1 MQHTKTPQQPGNPQ
15 DNSHPLRRAT
25 DRRSHKFM
33 LTIPDVARL
42 LHQRSRISDE
52 QYEMILKRGDAQAAR
67 LNSQVRQG
75 QAKKDTYLADLASP
89 AQVITSFNLETP
101 ATQKKLT
108 EDVITE
114 LIAQASGMEYLK
126 IDPLKLELDVV
137 TDQIP
142 RAFALKNLV
151 VPIEEQEG
159 VVTIAVADPFNTR
172 PIDDLQHALGIQIK
186 RILASRSDILKI
198 LEEFF
203 GFQASV
209 RAAQVEM
216 GLSSEL
222 SNLEQLFKMR
232 GRDEIESS
240 DQHIISAVEFLL
252 KYAFDSRASD
262 IHIEPKRTKSMIRFR
277 VDGVLHNIHT
287 VPMNLHPA
295 IVSRLK
301 LLSRLDV
308 AEKRRPQDGRIK
320 TQHLAKDIELRV
332 STLPVAF
339 GEKVVIRIFDPEIL
353 MQKLDRIGFYERE
366 YQLYN
371 SFINKPHGI
380 VLVTGPTGSGKTT
393 TLYSSLKTISTP
405 EINIVTVEDPIE
417 MVMESFN
424 QVGVQPVIGVTFGT
438 VLRNILRQDPD
449 VLMIGEIRDQETADN
464 AVQAALTGHLVL
476 STLHTNDA
484 PSSIT
489 RLLDIGIPAFLIKST
504 VNGIIAQRLLRSIC
518 QECRYQRLL
527 TDQEITYLGLAKQSY
542 TVYEGKGC
550 DACRGTG
557 YKGRTGIFEVLEFT
571 ERLKDKISENTDMAE
586 IYAIAK
592 ADGMVTLRELAV
604 RKMLEGQTTFNEIVS
619 VTG

>member
-1 MQHTKTPQQPGNPQ
+1 MTHSDRHHKKKQNVLNQRSATNGN
-15 DNSHPLRRAT
+15 L
-25 DRRSHKFM
+25 HKQM
-33 LTIPDVARL
+33 LTIKDVANL

-52 QYEMILKRGDAQAAR
+52 QHKLILDRGEAQAAR
-67 LNSQVRQG
+67 LNSHIPANL
-75 QAKKDTYLADLASP
+75 AKKDIYLAELASP
-89 AQVITSFNLETP
+89 AQVIASFNLEIP
-101 ATQKKLT
+101 ATHKKLT
-108 EDVITE
+108 EDTITE
-114 LIAQASGMEYLK
+114 LISQAAGIEYLK

-151 VPIEEQEG
+151 VPIDEQEG
-159 VVTIAVADPFNTR
+159 LVTIAVADPFNIR
-172 PIDDLQHALGIQIK
+172 PIEDLQHALGIKIK
-186 RILASRSDILKI
+186 RILASRSDILKL

-216 GLSSEL
+216 GLGSEL

-232 GRDEIESS
+232 GRDEVESS
-240 DQHIISAVEFLL
+240 DKHIISAVEFLL
-252 KYAFDSRASD
+252 KYAFDQRASD
-262 IHIEPKRTKSMIRFR
+262 IHIEPKREKSMIRFR

-287 VPMNLHPA
+287 VPRNLHPA

-301 LLSRLDV
+301 LLARLDV

-320 TQHLAKDIELRV
+320 TEHLGKDIELRV
-332 STLPVAF
+332 SSLPVAF

-353 MQKLDRIGFYERE
+353 MQKLDRVGFYKRE
-366 YQLYN
+366 YQLYS
-371 SFINKPHGI
+371 SFIKKPNGI
-380 VLVTGPTGSGKTT
+380 ILVTGPTGSGKTT
-393 TLYSSLKTISTP
+393 TLYSTLKTISSP
-405 EINIVTVEDPIE
+405 EINIVTIEDPIE
-417 MVMESFN
+417 MVMEDFN
-424 QVGVQPVIGVTFGT
+424 QVGVQQAIGVTFST

-449 VLMIGEIRDQETADN
+449 VLMVGEIRDQETANN

-489 RLLDIGIPAFLIKST
+489 RLLDIGIPAFLITST
-504 VNGIIAQRLLRSIC
+504 INGIIAQRLLRKVC
-518 QECRYQRLL
+518 QECKYERIL
-527 TDQEITYLGLAKQSY
+527 TDDEMIYLSLPKKEY
-542 TVYEGKGC
+542 TVWEGKGC

-571 ERLKDKISENTDMAE
+571 DRLKATITDHTDMADV
-586 IYAIAK
+586 YAAAK
-592 ADGMVTLRELAV
+592 ADGLIPLRELAIQ
-604 RKMLEGQTTFNEIVS
+604 KMLGGHTTFAEIVS

>member
-1 MQHTKTPQQPGNPQ
+1 
-15 DNSHPLRRAT
+15 
-25 DRRSHKFM
+25 M
-33 LTIPDVARL
+33 LTFKDVAKL
-42 LHQRSRISDE
+42 LHQRSKLSDE
-52 QYEMILKRGDAQAAR
+52 QYEMVLERGEVQAAR
-67 LNSQVRQG
+67 LNSHLPPG
-75 QAKKDTYLADLASP
+75 KTKKDIYLAELASP
-89 AQVITSFNLETP
+89 AQVITSFSLEIP
-101 ATQKKLT
+101 NTQKKLT
-108 EDVITE
+108 EDAITE
-114 LIAQASGMEYLK
+114 LIAQAAGFEYIK

-151 VPIEEQEG
+151 VPIDEKKG
-159 VVTIAVADPFNTR
+159 IVTIAVADPFNVR
-172 PIDDLQHALGIQIK
+172 PIEDLQHALGIQIK

-209 RAAQVEM
+209 RAAQVDM
-216 GLSSEL
+216 GLGSEL

-252 KYAFDSRASD
+252 KYAFDQRASD
-262 IHIEPKRTKSMIRFR
+262 IHIEPKREKSTIRFR

-301 LLSRLDV
+301 LLARLDV

-366 YQLYN
+366 YKLY
-371 SFINKPHGI
+371 STFIRKPNGI

-393 TLYSSLKTISTP
+393 TLYSSLKTISSP

-417 MVMESFN
+417 MVMEDFN
-424 QVGVQPVIGVTFGT
+424 QVGVQTAIGVTFAT

-449 VLMIGEIRDQETADN
+449 VLMIGEIRDKETADN

-484 PSSIT
+484 PSAIT
-489 RLLDIGIPAFLIKST
+489 RLLDIGVPAFLLAST
-504 VNGIIAQRLLRSIC
+504 INGIIAQRLLRRIC
-518 QECRYQRLL
+518 QECKHESLL
-527 TDQEITYLGLAKQSY
+527 TDDEVVYLGLEKKEY
-542 TVYEGKGC
+542 KVWEGKGC

-557 YKGRTGIFEVLEFT
+557 YKGRTGIFEVLELT
-571 ERLKDKISENTDMAE
+571 DQLKAKITDRADMEA

-592 ADGMVTLRELAV
+592 ADGMVTLRELAIQ
-604 RKMLEGQTTFNEIVS
+604 KLMEGETTFNEIVA

>member
-1 MQHTKTPQQPGNPQ
+1 
-15 DNSHPLRRAT
+15 
-25 DRRSHKFM
+25 M
-33 LTIPDVARL
+33 LTIKDVAKL

-52 QYEMILKRGDAQAAR
+52 QYEMVLKRGEAQAAR
-67 LNSQVRQG
+67 LNSHLRPAQTQ
-75 QAKKDTYLADLASP
+75 KDIYLAELASP
-89 AQVITSFNLETP
+89 AQVITSFSLEIP
-101 ATQKKLT
+101 ATQKKLS
-108 EDVITE
+108 EDAITE
-114 LIAQASGMEYLK
+114 LIAQAAGMEYIK

-151 VPIEEQEG
+151 VPIDEKEG
-159 VVTIAVADPFNTR
+159 VVTIAVADPFNVR
-172 PIDDLQHALGIQIK
+172 PIEDLQHALGIQIK

-209 RAAQVEM
+209 RAAQVGM
-216 GLSSEL
+216 GIGSEL

-252 KYAFDSRASD
+252 KYAFDQRASD
-262 IHIEPKRTKSMIRFR
+262 IHIEPKRDKSMIRFR

-320 TQHLAKDIELRV
+320 TQHLTKDIELRV

-353 MQKLDRIGFYERE
+353 MQKLDRIGFYPRE
-366 YQLYN
+366 YQLY
-371 SFINKPHGI
+371 SAFIRKPNGI

-393 TLYSSLKTISTP
+393 TLYSSLKTISSP

-417 MVMESFN
+417 MVMEDFN
-424 QVGVQPVIGVTFGT
+424 QVGVQSAIGVTFAT
-438 VLRNILRQDPD
+438 ILRNILRQDPD

-464 AVQAALTGHLVL
+464 AIQAALTGHLVL

-484 PSSIT
+484 PTAIT
-489 RLLDIGIPAFLIKST
+489 RLLDIGVPAFLITST

-518 QECRYQRLL
+518 QECKYERLL
-527 TDQEITYLGLAKQSY
+527 TVDEMIYLELEQKEY
-542 TVYEGKGC
+542 KVWEGKGC

-571 ERLKDKISENTDMAE
+571 DQLKAKI
-586 IYAIAK
+586 
-592 ADGMVTLRELAV
+592 
-604 RKMLEGQTTFNEIVS
+604 
-619 VTG
+619 

>member
-1 MQHTKTPQQPGNPQ
+1 MSHSDKKKHDDKSQP
-15 DNSHPLRRAT
+15 RRRST
-25 DRRSHKFM
+25 DRKTHRNM
-33 LTIPDVARL
+33 LTIKDIAKL

-52 QYEMILKRGDAQAAR
+52 QYELILKRGEAQAAR
-67 LNSQVRQG
+67 LNSHLPPG
-75 QAKKDTYLADLASP
+75 QTQKDIYLAELASP
-89 AQVITSFNLETP
+89 AQVITSFSLEIP
-101 ATQKKLT
+101 NTQKQLT
-108 EDVITE
+108 EDAITE
-114 LIAQASGMEYLK
+114 LIAQASGFEYIK

-151 VPIEEQEG
+151 VPIDEKEG
-159 VVTIAVADPFNTR
+159 VITIAVADPFNVR
-172 PIDDLQHALGIQIK
+172 PIEDLQHALGIQIK

-209 RAAQVEM
+209 RAAQD
-216 GLSSEL
+216 GIGIGSEL

-252 KYAFDSRASD
+252 KYAFDQRASD
-262 IHIEPKRTKSMIRFR
+262 IHIEPKREKSMIRFR

-320 TQHLAKDIELRV
+320 TEHMAKDIELRV

-366 YQLYN
+366 YKLY
-371 SFINKPHGI
+371 SQFIRKPNGI

-393 TLYSSLKTISTP
+393 TLYSSLKTIASP

-417 MVMESFN
+417 MVMENFN
-424 QVGVQPVIGVTFGT
+424 QVGVQNAIGVTFAT
-438 VLRNILRQDPD
+438 ILRNILRQDPD

-484 PSSIT
+484 PTAIT
-489 RLLDIGIPAFLIKST
+489 RLLDIGVPAFLLTST
-504 VNGIIAQRLLRSIC
+504 INGIIAQRLLRSIC
-518 QECRYQRLL
+518 QECKSERLL
-527 TDQEITYLGLAKQSY
+527 TDDEMTYLNLEKKEYQ
-542 TVYEGKGC
+542 VWEGKGC

-571 ERLKDKISENTDMAE
+571 DQLKEKITDHTDMAAVYE
-586 IYAIAK
+586 VAK
-592 ADGMVTLRELAV
+592 ADGMVSLRELAIQ
-604 RKMLEGQTTFNEIVS
+604 KLMEGQTTFNEIVS

>member
-1 MQHTKTPQQPGNPQ
+1 MSNSDKNQPDEQ
-15 DNSHPLRRAT
+15 LQAQRRTTSRKA
-25 DRRSHKFM
+25 HKHM
-33 LTIPDVARL
+33 LTINDVAKL

-52 QYEMILKRGDAQAAR
+52 QYELILKRGEAQAAR
-67 LNSQVRQG
+67 LNNHLQPSQT
-75 QAKKDTYLADLASP
+75 KKDIYLADLASP
-89 AQVITSFNLETP
+89 AQVITSFSLEIP
-101 ATQKKLT
+101 NTQKKLT

-114 LIAQASGMEYLK
+114 LIAQAAGFEYIK

-151 VPIEEQEG
+151 VPIDEQEG
-159 VVTIAVADPFNTR
+159 VVTIAVADPFNVR
-172 PIDDLQHALGIQIK
+172 PIEDLQHALGIQIK

-209 RAAQVEM
+209 RAAQVGM

-252 KYAFDSRASD
+252 KYAFDQRASD
-262 IHIEPKRTKSMIRFR
+262 IHIEPKREKSMIRFR

-295 IVSRLK
+295 IASRLK
-301 LLSRLDV
+301 LLARLDV

-320 TQHLAKDIELRV
+320 TQHMTKDIELRV

-366 YQLYN
+366 YKLY
-371 SFINKPHGI
+371 STFIRKPNGI

-393 TLYSSLKTISTP
+393 TLYSSLKTISRP

-417 MVMESFN
+417 MVMEDFN
-424 QVGVQPVIGVTFGT
+424 QVGVQTAIGVTFAT

-449 VLMIGEIRDQETADN
+449 VLMIGEIRDQETAEN

-484 PSSIT
+484 PTAIT
-489 RLLDIGIPAFLIKST
+489 RLLDIGIPAFLLTST
-504 VNGIIAQRLLRSIC
+504 INGIIAQRLLRSIC
-518 QECRYQRLL
+518 HECKYERLL
-527 TDQEITYLGLAKQSY
+527 TDDEMVYLDLEKKAYKVS
-542 TVYEGKGC
+542 EGKGC
-550 DACRGTG
+550 DECRGTG

-571 ERLKDKISENTDMAE
+571 DRLKAKITDRTDMAE

-592 ADGMVTLRELAV
+592 ADGMVTLRELAIQ
-604 RKMLEGQTTFNEIVS
+604 KLMEGQTTFNEIVS

>member
-1 MQHTKTPQQPGNPQ
+1 MSLSDKKLQ
-15 DNSHPLRRAT
+15 DDKSATQRRIT
-25 DRRSHKFM
+25 DRKVQKRM
-33 LTIPDVARL
+33 LTVKDVARL
-42 LHQRSRISDE
+42 LHQRSRINDE
-52 QYEMILKRGDAQAAR
+52 QYELILKRGEAQAAR
-67 LNSQVRQG
+67 LNSHLRTG
-75 QAKKDTYLADLASP
+75 QTQKDIYLAELASP
-89 AQVITSFNLETP
+89 AQVITSFGLEIP
-101 ATQKKLT
+101 ASQKKLT
-108 EDVITE
+108 EDAITE
-114 LIAQASGMEYLK
+114 LIAQASGFEYIK

-151 VPIEEQEG
+151 VPIYEKDG
-159 VVTIAVADPFNTR
+159 VVTIAVADPFNVR
-172 PIDDLQHALGIQIK
+172 PIEDLQHALGIQIK
-186 RILASRSDILKI
+186 KILASRSDILKI

-209 RAAQVEM
+209 RAAQVGM
-216 GLSSEL
+216 GLGSEL

-232 GRDEIESS
+232 SRDEIESS

-252 KYAFDSRASD
+252 KYAFDQRASD
-262 IHIEPKRTKSMIRFR
+262 IHIEPKRDKSMIRFR
-277 VDGVLHNIHT
+277 VDGVLHNIHS

-353 MQKLDRIGFYERE
+353 MQKLDRIGFYPRE

-371 SFINKPHGI
+371 GFIRKPHGI

-417 MVMESFN
+417 MVMEDFN
-424 QVGVQPVIGVTFGT
+424 QVGVQTAIGVTFST

-449 VLMIGEIRDQETADN
+449 VLMIGEIRDRETADN
-464 AVQAALTGHLVL
+464 AIQAALTGHLVL

-484 PSSIT
+484 PSAIT
-489 RLLDIGIPAFLIKST
+489 RLLDIGVPAFLINST
-504 VNGIIAQRLLRSIC
+504 VNGIIAQRLLRSVC
-518 QECRYQRLL
+518 QECKYERLL
-527 TDQEITYLGLAKQSY
+527 TSDEVIYLDLENKEY
-542 TVYEGKGC
+542 KVWEGKGC

-571 ERLKDKISENTDMAE
+571 DQLKAMITDQTDME
-586 IYAIAK
+586 KIYAVAR
-592 ADGMVTLRELAV
+592 ADGMVTLRELAIQ
-604 RKMLEGQTTFNEIVS
+604 KLMEGQTTFNEIVS

>member
-1 MQHTKTPQQPGNPQ
+1 MSHSDKKLQ
-15 DNSHPLRRAT
+15 DDTSDTHRRIT
-25 DRRSHKFM
+25 DRKVQKRM
-33 LTIPDVARL
+33 LTVKDVAKL
-42 LHQRSRISDE
+42 LHQRSRINDE
-52 QYEMILKRGDAQAAR
+52 QYELILKRGEAQAAR
-67 LNSQVRQG
+67 LNSHLRSG
-75 QAKKDTYLADLASP
+75 QTQKDIYLAELASP
-89 AQVITSFNLETP
+89 AQVITSFSLEIP
-101 ATQKKLT
+101 ASQKKLT
-108 EDVITE
+108 EDAITE
-114 LIAQASGMEYLK
+114 LIAQASGFEYIK

-151 VPIEEQEG
+151 VPIDEKDG
-159 VVTIAVADPFNTR
+159 VVTIAVADPFNVR
-172 PIDDLQHALGIQIK
+172 PIEDLQHALGIQIK
-186 RILASRSDILKI
+186 KILASRSDILKI

-209 RAAQVEM
+209 RAAQVGM
-216 GLSSEL
+216 GLGSEL

-232 GRDEIESS
+232 SRDEIESS

-252 KYAFDSRASD
+252 KYAFDQRASD
-262 IHIEPKRTKSMIRFR
+262 IHIEPKRDKSMIRFR
-277 VDGVLHNIHT
+277 VDGVLHNIHS

-301 LLSRLDV
+301 LLARLDV

-320 TQHLAKDIELRV
+320 TQHLAKEIELRV

-353 MQKLDRIGFYERE
+353 TQKLDRIGFYPRE

-371 SFINKPHGI
+371 GFIRKPHGI

-417 MVMESFN
+417 MVMEDFN
-424 QVGVQPVIGVTFGT
+424 QVGVQTAIGVTFST
-438 VLRNILRQDPD
+438 ILRNILRQDPD
-449 VLMIGEIRDQETADN
+449 VLMIGEIRDRETADN
-464 AVQAALTGHLVL
+464 AIQAALTGHLVL

-484 PSSIT
+484 PSAIT
-489 RLLDIGIPAFLIKST
+489 RLLDIGVPAFLITST
-504 VNGIIAQRLLRSIC
+504 VNGIIAQRLLRSVC
-518 QECRYQRLL
+518 QECKYERLL
-527 TDQEITYLGLAKQSY
+527 TPDEVIYLELGNKEY
-542 TVYEGKGC
+542 KVWEGKGC

-571 ERLKDKISENTDMAE
+571 EQLKAIITEQTDME
-586 IYAIAK
+586 KIYAVAK
-592 ADGMVTLRELAV
+592 ADGMVTLRELAIQ
-604 RKMLEGQTTFNEIVS
+604 KLMEGQTTFNEIVS

>member
-1 MQHTKTPQQPGNPQ
+1 MSHADKNLDKDRPHPQ
-15 DNSHPLRRAT
+15 RRAT
-25 DRRSHKFM
+25 DRKIQKRM
-33 LTIPDVARL
+33 LTIKDVAKL
-42 LHQRSRISDE
+42 LHQRSRINDE
-52 QYEMILKRGDAQAAR
+52 QYELILKRSEVQAAR
-67 LNSQVRQG
+67 LNSHLPKSQTQ
-75 QAKKDTYLADLASP
+75 KDIYLAELASP
-89 AQVITSFNLETP
+89 AQVITSFNLEIP
-101 ATQKKLT
+101 ASQKKLT
-108 EDVITE
+108 EDTITE
-114 LIAQASGMEYLK
+114 LIAQAAGIEYIK

-151 VPIEEQEG
+151 VPIDEKEG
-159 VVTIAVADPFNTR
+159 VVTIAVADPFNIR
-172 PIDDLQHALGIQIK
+172 PIEDLQHALGIQIK

-209 RAAQVEM
+209 RAAQVDM
-216 GLSSEL
+216 GLGSEL

-232 GRDEIESS
+232 GRDEVESS

-252 KYAFDSRASD
+252 KYAFDQRASD
-262 IHIEPKRTKSMIRFR
+262 IHIEPKREKSMIRFR

-366 YQLYN
+366 YQLYS
-371 SFINKPHGI
+371 SFIRKPNGI

-393 TLYSSLKTISTP
+393 TLYSSLKTISSP

-417 MVMESFN
+417 MVMEDFN
-424 QVGVQPVIGVTFGT
+424 QVGVQTAIGVTFAT

-449 VLMIGEIRDQETADN
+449 VLMVGEIRDQETADN

-484 PSSIT
+484 PTAIT
-489 RLLDIGIPAFLIKST
+489 RLLDIGIQAFLIT
-504 VNGIIAQRLLRSIC
+504 TTINGIIAQRLLRSIC
-518 QECRYQRLL
+518 QECKEERLL
-527 TDQEITYLGLAKQSY
+527 TDDEMTYLNLEKKEY
-542 TVYEGKGC
+542 KVWEGKGC
-550 DACRGTG
+550 DTCRGTG

-571 ERLKDKISENTDMAE
+571 DSLKATITDRTNMAE
-586 IYAIAK
+586 VYAVAK
-592 ADGMVTLRELAV
+592 ADGMVTLRELAIQ
-604 RKMLEGQTTFNEIVS
+604 KMFEGQTTFNEIVS